1 MSKVLVTGG
10 TGFIGANLVT
20 ALVQEGY
27 DVRVFDNNF
36 RGRDGNLKSV
46 WEQIEFIKG
55 DIRDP
60 LQARDATKDVQVVYH
75 LAFINGTEFFYK
87 YPELVLEVG
96 IKGHLNIMEACQESD
111 VERFIFASSSE
122 VYQVPKVLPTPENIS
137 CVVPDVWNPR
147 YSYGGSKILGELL
160 TIHYRPE
167 APMIRS
173 IFRPHNIYGPAM
185 GFEHVIP
192 QIVQKICLATDYFSQ
207 REASITIQGNGS
219 ETRAFCYI
227 DDAVRGILL
236 LQKQGLDR
244 EIYHL
249 GTNEEMS
256 IISLVQRV
264 ATILGIELKV
274 SKGPLQKGST
284 PRRCPDIS
292 KLMSLGYR
300 PNTPLEVGLSRT
312 VEWYKEAFSKSAK
325 EN

>member
-1 MSKVLVTGG
+1 MTRVLVTGG
-10 TGFIGANLVT
+10 SGFIGSNLVT
-20 ALVQEGY
+20 ALVRRGY

-36 RGRDGNLKSV
+36 RGKEGNLRSV
-46 WEQIEFIKG
+46 WDQIEFIKG

-60 LQARDATKDVQVVYH
+60 VQVSNATKGVDVVYH

-96 IKGHLNIMEACQESD
+96 IKGHLNIMEACHKSQ
-111 VERFIFASSSE
+111 VQRFIYASSSE
-122 VYQVPKVLPTPENIS
+122 VYQVPKVLPTPENIA
-137 CVVPDVWNPR
+137 CVVPEVGNPR

-173 IFRPHNIYGPAM
+173 IFRPHNIYGIAM

-192 QIVQKICLATDYFSQ
+192 QIIYKICSATDFFSKKQ
-207 REASITIQGNGS
+207 ASISIQGSGT

-236 LQKQGLDR
+236 LQDKGLNK

-249 GTNEEMS
+249 GTNQETA
-256 IISLVQRV
+256 IISLVLEI
-264 ATILGIELKV
+264 AEILHIKLEV

-292 KLMSLGYR
+292 KLMSLGYK
-300 PNTPLEVGLSRT
+300 PNTSLRAGLFKT
-312 VEWYKEAFSKSAK
+312 VEWYKEYFAK
-325 EN
+325 NT